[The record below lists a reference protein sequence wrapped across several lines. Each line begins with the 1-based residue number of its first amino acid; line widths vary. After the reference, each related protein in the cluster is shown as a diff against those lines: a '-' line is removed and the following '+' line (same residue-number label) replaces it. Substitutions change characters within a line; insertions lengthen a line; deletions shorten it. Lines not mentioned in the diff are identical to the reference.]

1 MLFDSAKKAL
11 FSNMWTTE
19 SHSSW
24 SISLI
29 KTVCFSDLHRFEVT
43 SLPMATKCHQL
54 PQSVKS
60 PQSKPLKSIKLTRI
74 DGAGSENSSKKKHPP
89 RGDPLS
95 TPICHFP
102 PFNRTA
108 LRADRQWQTEWCRRL
123 EVYQILS
130 CRFYLQRGK
139 LINSRGKLL
148 GWQRGWGS
156 KLEEQNLSQSRK
168 NCFLA

>member
-1 MLFDSAKKAL
+1 MVPYQTVHLSLICITAKERVTVSGAELNLEAPHTKSRTNRILSRFHGSVPWKESVVLRSRKHAVRFCKKAL

-74 DGAGSENSSKKKHPP
+74 DGAGSENSSKKKPP
-89 RGDPLS
+89 TARRS
-95 TPICHFP
+95 TFH
-102 PFNRTA
+102 A
-108 LRADRQWQTEWCRRL
+108 
-123 EVYQILS
+123 
-130 CRFYLQRGK
+130 
-139 LINSRGKLL
+139 
-148 GWQRGWGS
+148 
-156 KLEEQNLSQSRK
+156 NLSFSSV
-168 NCFLA
+168 